1 MANDTYKNMR
11 LGIFVLVGTLFL
23 IAALYLVGNKQNLFG
38 NTFKISADFYNVG
51 GLMPGNN
58 VRFSGIDVGTVESVE
73 IVSDSSVR
81 VVMVIEQDI
90 RTFIKKNSIASI
102 GTDGL
107 MGNKIVNINSGDA
120 ASTPIEEGD
129 VLKTQLPVDQDAMI
143 RTLNQTNENMQV
155 ITANLRTIT
164 DRINQ
169 ENTLWSLLMDTVV
182 AENVKAAIVNIRIAS
197 NNSVILTGNL
207 TNITEDVM
215 NGKGTLGAL
224 ITDTTISGKFRQVI
238 VKFETISDT
247 MATISGDVSEI
258 VRGIE
263 NGEGSV
269 GILLKDTTFVHD
281 LNATMGNMNK
291 GSLILNEDLEALK
304 HSWPFRRYF
313 RKQGKLT
320 LRKSRALFLTN

>member
-1 MANDTYKNMR
+1 MARDTYKNIR
-11 LGIFVLVGTLFL
+11 LGIFVLTGTIFL

-38 NTFKISADFYNVG
+38 NTFRITADFYNVG

-90 RTFIKKNSIASI
+90 RKFIKKNSIASI

-107 MGNKIVNINSGDA
+107 MGNKIVNINSGVE
-120 ASTPIEEGD
+120 ASEPVEEGD
-129 VLKTQLPVDQDAMI
+129 VLQTQRPIDQDAMI

-155 ITANLRTIT
+155 ITSNLRTIT
-164 DRINQ
+164 DRIN
-169 ENTLWSLLMDTVV
+169 EKNTLWSLLMDTVV
-182 AENVKAAIVNIRIAS
+182 AENVKAAIVNIRMAS
-197 NNSVILTGNL
+197 NNSVVLTGNL

-224 ITDTTISGKFRQVI
+224 IVDTTMAGKFRQVI

-247 MATISGDVSEI
+247 MATISGDVSQI
-258 VRGIE
+258 MRGIE
-263 NGEGSV
+263 NGEGSIGV
-269 GILLKDTTFVHD
+269 LLKDTTFVHD

-313 RKQGKLT
+313 RKQGKLNP
-320 LRKSRALFLTN
+320 KKN